1 MLLDHMDI
9 FGIAAWI
16 SASCLVASAVFVL
29 TCLKD
34 GRYSERASSIPY
46 CLAALLVFGLVN
58 PFGDTYRRNRRFFLQ
73 ILNRVVLPFREVTFS
88 DFLLADILTSLA
100 KPLSDLSIASCRM
113 LSFDVAPQGL
123 ERDARDIEGDIPGG
137 SGMCRLDSWFPHFI
151 LALPFIW
158 RLLQCVRV
166 YRSTREVPNLAN
178 ALKYFSALPVI
189 YLYSFRYTMP
199 PHMWDESLRG
209 KWLAFAL
216 LNSCFCYYWDLTWDW
231 EFGVCSMSVWRGG
244 GLLRTENVYSGIG
257 IWALSGAYTWAVLSN
272 LVLRFVWLHK
282 VSSTMLDLPF
292 ISLVAC
298 LLEVFR
304 RFQWTYIRIEVALL
318 KESRAASNS
327 H

>member
-9 FGIAAWI
+9 FGIATWI
-16 SASCLVASAVFVL
+16 GAACLLAPAVFVL
-29 TCLKD
+29 VCLRD
-34 GRYSERASSIPY
+34 GKYSERASSIPY
-46 CLAALLVFGLVN
+46 CLTALLVFGLIN
-58 PFGDTYRRNRRFFLQ
+58 PFGDTYRRNRHFFLQ

-113 LSFDVAPQGL
+113 LNFDVAPRGL
-123 ERDARDIEGDIPGG
+123 GRGAREMAEG
-137 SGMCRLDSWFPHFI
+137 SGLCRLDSWFPHFI

-189 YLYSFRYTMP
+189 YLYSLRFTMP
-199 PHMWDESLRG
+199 PKDWDASHRG

-216 LNSCFCYYWDLTWDW
+216 LNSSFCYYWDLTWDW
-231 EFGVCSMSVWRGG
+231 EFGICSMSRGG

-257 IWALSGAYTWAVLSN
+257 IWALSGAYTWAIVSN
-272 LVLRFVWLHK
+272 LLLRFVWLYK
-282 VSSTMLDLPF
+282 LSPMMLDLPF
-292 ISLVAC
+292 ISLASC

-318 KESRAASNS
+318 KESRAASIA